1 MSRVASIR
9 LEIFIL
15 LGLLLL
21 LNAWLPAQNKKQLI
35 ADSLKTVLEGE
46 LDDKQRVDAMVLLSE
61 TIYNTAP
68 DEADSISRIA
78 ASEGMK
84 IRYWQGAARATYLQ
98 FKLFKS
104 RGKYEEALTEI
115 RKMKAYRRSQN
126 DSIAYANDLVNESS
140 LHTALNDYKKGME
153 CLLEALSILHGTE
166 NYNALALIYSNMGT
180 ISFNTGNLDE
190 ALQYYN
196 KSLEVNLQSNFE
208 KGISVNYNNIGNVY
222 RMQNKTDEAIANY
235 KKAIEIKEKIGDKS
249 GLFKCTSNIGV
260 ILNEKEEPEQ
270 AIIFNRKALEMAI
283 DLDSPK
289 DISMSYI
296 NLGYTYL
303 GKKVLDLAI
312 EYALKGLHYAE
323 EADDLNLSMEA
334 ELLLSTVFAEK
345 KQFDKAYASHLS
357 YKLLSDSITKTNNLS
372 EVNAL
377 KVKFETVQK
386 DNEINA
392 LRISTAEQDLKLRQ
406 ARIYIMLSVSVILVI
421 ASLVIFFR
429 QKARNSRK
437 VQAKLEEINKIKS
450 AFFANLSHEFRTPL
464 TLMLGPAEKL
474 IEKVGP
480 NEKPLVELIHRNA
493 NRLLALDEQLLQ
505 FTKIDS
511 GTQKLHLAKGNIIP
525 LIAAVASSFTYLAE
539 KKHIEL
545 KTQYPSVATDLHF
558 DADIVEKVVGNLVSN
573 AIKYTPA
580 GGNVLIEVAMTDSI
594 DFPQHQ
600 LASGS
605 KLLRI
610 KVSDNGTGI
619 PVEKQQAI
627 FERFYQ
633 LGNKTGAGI
642 DGYGIGLALV
652 RELLH
657 LHKGEIFLKS
667 EVGKGSEFTVV
678 VPAHSDLYTAAE
690 LHECSAFMMEDYSIQ
705 LSGSTQI
712 HAPVQETSAH
722 VQTEKEGIAKA
733 YTLLFVDDNSDMR
746 SYINTIFGEHYQLI
760 LAADGDEG
768 LALSLKLQPDLV
780 LTDIM
785 MERMD
790 GLEFCR
796 QLKSNSKT
804 QHIPVIM
811 LTALAETDEKVEG
824 LEQGADDYIVK
835 PFNQKELM
843 ARINNLISQRTV
855 LKNLFTRELKIEPGE
870 VSITSTEA
878 TFLTKLIHL
887 IEDQI
892 DNPDLEIEYLA
903 SRLGMSRSQLYRKVT
918 ATTKQ
923 PAVNFVR
930 IIRMKRAAQ
939 LIEQKAGNI
948 SEIMY
953 AVGFNN
959 LSYFSKCFKEVYQI
973 TPSEYSAQCQRDIS
987 A

>member
-1 MSRVASIR
+1 MARATSIR
-9 LEIFIL
+9 LNGIVL

-21 LNAWLPAQNKKQLI
+21 LNTWLPAQDKKQPV

-78 ASEGMK
+78 ASEGVK
-84 IRYWQGAARATYLQ
+84 IRYWQGAAKATFIQ

-115 RKMKAYRRSQN
+115 RKMKTYHRSQN
-126 DSIAYANDLVNESS
+126 DSISYANDLVNESS

-166 NYNALALIYSNMGT
+166 KYNALALIYSNMGT

-196 KSLEVNLQSNFE
+196 KSLEVNLQINFE

-222 RMQNKTDEAIANY
+222 RMQNKADEAIANY
-235 KKAIEIKEKIGDKS
+235 KKAIGIKEKIGDKS
-249 GLFKCTSNIGV
+249 GLFICTSNIGV
-260 ILNEKEEPEQ
+260 ILNEKDQPEQ

-283 DLDSPK
+283 DLNSPK

-303 GKKVLDLAI
+303 GKKVLDQAI
-312 EYALKGLHYAE
+312 EYARKGLQYAE
-323 EADDLNLSMEA
+323 KADDINLSMEA
-334 ELLLSTVFAEK
+334 ELLLSIVYAEK

-357 YKLLSDSITKTNNLS
+357 YKILSDSITKTKSLS

-386 DNEINA
+386 DNEINT
-392 LRISTAEQDLKLRQ
+392 LRISTVEQDLKLRQ
-406 ARIYIMLSVSVILVI
+406 ARIYIMLSVSIILVI
-421 ASLVIFFR
+421 ASMVIFFR

-464 TLMLGPAEKL
+464 TLMLGPAERL
-474 IEKVGP
+474 IEQVGP
-480 NEKPLVELIHRNA
+480 NEKPLAELIHRNA

-505 FTKIDS
+505 FTKLDS
-511 GTQKLHLAKGNIIP
+511 GTQKLHLAKGDIIP

-539 KKHIEL
+539 KKRIDL
-545 KTQYPSVATDLHF
+545 QLQYPSLATELHF
-558 DADIVEKVVGNLVSN
+558 DADIVEKVVGNLLSN
-573 AIKYTPA
+573 AIKYTPS
-580 GGNVLIEVAMTDSI
+580 GGKVKLEVMLEEPAELSGQEAVSSYRSLI
-594 DFPQHQ
+594 
-600 LASGS
+600 
-605 KLLRI
+605 I
-610 KVSDNGTGI
+610 KVTDNGIGI
-619 PVEKQQAI
+619 PSEKQQAI

-633 LGNKTGAGI
+633 LGNTADSAF

-652 RELLH
+652 KELLL
-657 LHKGEIFLKS
+657 LHKGSIRLYS
-667 EVGKGSEFTVV
+667 EPGVGSEFTVAL
-678 VPAHSDLYTAAE
+678 PAGSDPYSVEALNE
-690 LHECSAFMMEDYSIQ
+690 SKRFVFEDYK
-705 LSGSTQI
+705 
-712 HAPVQETSAH
+712 P
-722 VQTEKEGIAKA
+722 EKIVLEEISSPHITVEDLNMQNEVVTKEHI
-733 YTLLFVDDNSDMR
+733 LLFVDDNSDMR
-746 SYINTIFGEHYQLI
+746 TYINTIFGGDYQLL
-760 LAADGDEG
+760 LAADGAEG
-768 LALSLKLQPDLV
+768 LALALKHQPDLV

-785 MERMD
+785 MEGMD

-811 LTALAETDEKVEG
+811 LTALAETTEKVEG
-824 LEQGADDYIVK
+824 LEQGADDYMVK

-878 TFLTKLIHL
+878 TFLTKLIQL
-887 IEDQI
+887 IEDQM
-892 DNPDLEIEYLA
+892 DNPDLEIGYLA

>member
-1 MSRVASIR
+1 M
-9 LEIFIL
+9 
-15 LGLLLL
+15 GLLLL
-21 LNAWLPAQNKKQLI
+21 LNAWLPAQNEKQLI

-84 IRYWQGAARATYLQ
+84 IRYWQGAARATYIQ

-140 LHTALNDYKKGME
+140 LHTALNDYKLGME

-180 ISFNTGNLDE
+180 ISFHTGNLDE

-196 KSLEVNLQSNFE
+196 KSLEVNLRINFE

-222 RMQNKTDEAIANY
+222 RMQNNTNEAIANY
-235 KKAIEIKEKIGDKS
+235 KKAIGIKEKIGDKN

-260 ILNEKEEPEQ
+260 ILNEMNDPEQ
-270 AIIFNRKALEMAI
+270 ALVFNLKALDMAI

-296 NLGYTYL
+296 NLGYTFL
-303 GKKVLDLAI
+303 GKKAHDLAI
-312 EYALKGLHYAE
+312 EYAIKGLRYAE
-323 EADDLNLSMEA
+323 EADDINLSMEA
-334 ELLLSTVFAEK
+334 ELLLSTLYAEK

-357 YKLLSDSITKTNNLS
+357 YKLLSDSIIKTNNLS

-377 KVKFETVQK
+377 KLKFATVQK

-464 TLMLGPAEKL
+464 TLMLGPAKRL
-474 IEKVGP
+474 IETVGP
-480 NEKPLVELIHRNA
+480 NEKPLAELIHRNA

-511 GTQKLHLAKGNIIP
+511 GTQKLHLVKGDIIP

-539 KKHIEL
+539 KKRIDLQL
-545 KTQYPSVATDLHF
+545 KYPSLAAELHF
-558 DADIVEKVVGNLVSN
+558 DADIVEKVVGNLLSN
-573 AIKYTPA
+573 AIKYTPS
-580 GGNVLIEVAMTDSI
+580 GGKVKLEVGLEEAVELSGQEAASSYRSLI
-594 DFPQHQ
+594 
-600 LASGS
+600 
-605 KLLRI
+605 I
-610 KVSDNGTGI
+610 KVTDNGIGI
-619 PVEKQQAI
+619 PSAKQQVI

-633 LGNKTGAGI
+633 LGNTADSTF

-652 RELLH
+652 KELLQ
-657 LHKGEIFLKS
+657 LHKGWIRLNS
-667 EVGKGSEFTVV
+667 EPGVGSEFTVALPAESHLYPAEALDESKRFVIDDFKPEKSVMEELSSSHTTGENLNSQKEV
-678 VPAHSDLYTAAE
+678 VT
-690 LHECSAFMMEDYSIQ
+690 
-705 LSGSTQI
+705 
-712 HAPVQETSAH
+712 
-722 VQTEKEGIAKA
+722 KEYK
-733 YTLLFVDDNSDMR
+733 LLFVDDNRDMR
-746 SYINTIFGEHYQLI
+746 TYINTIFGSDYQLL
-760 LAADGDEG
+760 LAADGAEG
-768 LALSLKLQPDLV
+768 LALALKHQPDLV

-785 MERMD
+785 MEGMD

-835 PFNQKELM
+835 PFSQKELM

-870 VSITSTEA
+870 VSITSAEA
-878 TFLTKLIHL
+878 SFLTKLIQL
-887 IEDQI
+887 IEDQM
-892 DNPDLEIEYLA
+892 DNPDLEIGYLA
-903 SRLGMSRSQLYRKVT
+903 SRLGMSRSQLYRKVN

-939 LIEQKAGNI
+939 LIEKKAGNI

-973 TPSEYSAQCQRDIS
+973 TPSEFSAQCQRDVS